1 MAEMINLRTA
11 RKNQKRIEA
20 EKLADENRIKFGRTK
35 IEKKITAVE
44 NVRAE
49 RLLEGHKRDS

>member
-20 EKLADENRIKFGRTK
+20 EKLGEENRIKFGRTK
-35 IEKKITAVE
+35 IEKKITAAE